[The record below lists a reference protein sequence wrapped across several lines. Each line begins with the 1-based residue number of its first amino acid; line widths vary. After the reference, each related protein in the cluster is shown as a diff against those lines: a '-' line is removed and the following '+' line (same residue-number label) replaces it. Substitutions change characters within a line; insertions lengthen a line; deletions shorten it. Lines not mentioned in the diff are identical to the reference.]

1 MAMTVV
7 TLSASYGAGGSQ
19 VGPRLAD
26 RLGVAFIDRVIP
38 TAVAERLAVPLDDAL
53 AHDDAVRGMLERMLM
68 RFAPAAQAF
77 SGAAAPTEMVDERS
91 FLRATEAVIRERCA
105 EGSGVVLG
113 RAAAVVLR
121 DRPGAL
127 HVRLDGPPE
136 RRLDQAMEL
145 EGIDRESAERHMRET
160 DRAREAYV
168 QQFYAADA
176 RDARLYHLVIDS
188 TALALDACVE
198 LIALAAAA
206 RSDRVG

>member
-1 MAMTVV
+1 MSMTVV

-53 AHDDAVRGMLERMLM
+53 AHDDAVRSVLERLLM

-77 SGAAAPTEMVDERS
+77 SGAATPPEIVDERS
-91 FLRATEAVIRERCA
+91 FLRATEEVIRERCA
-105 EGSGVVLG
+105 EGSGVILG

-127 HVRLDGPPE
+127 HVRLDGPAE
-136 RRLDQAMEL
+136 RRVAQAMEL
-145 EGIDRESAERHMRET
+145 EGIDRATAERQMRET

-168 QQFYAADA
+168 QQFYGVDA
-176 RDARLYHLVIDS
+176 RDARLYHLVLDS

-206 RSDRVG
+206 RDERAG